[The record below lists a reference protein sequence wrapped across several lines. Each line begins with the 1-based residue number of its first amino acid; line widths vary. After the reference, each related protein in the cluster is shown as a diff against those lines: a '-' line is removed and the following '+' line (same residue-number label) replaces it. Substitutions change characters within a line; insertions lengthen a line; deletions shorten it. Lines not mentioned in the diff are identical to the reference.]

1 MNFIGVCGVDWIIE
15 AHCVQEMPSGWTP
28 QVDNHAVVAVV
39 VFQSEDFFILDC
51 YRDHIYTTKETLGFL
66 LILPLKRNLR
76 YSTGYDAF
84 KRKKGRD

>member
-1 MNFIGVCGVDWIIE
+1 
-15 AHCVQEMPSGWTP
+15 
-28 QVDNHAVVAVV
+28 
-39 VFQSEDFFILDC
+39 
-51 YRDHIYTTKETLGFL
+51 